1 MVINEEEKLAVA
13 PRHAK
18 QSEGEGVAS
27 LYEWV
32 EAAVFSL
39 IVVVLVFA
47 FIFRIVGV
55 DGRSMEPT
63 LKNHDRL
70 ILTHFLYQPKR
81 GDIVVINRYDNE
93 PLVKRIIA
101 VGGDTI
107 EITDTT
113 GDGRGD
119 VLLNGQLLNESYI
132 QEGLKTEQHYLNN
145 GVLTI
150 PKGYVFVMGDNRG
163 RGCSRDS
170 RSGEAGLLFVDE
182 RDLMGK
188 AVYRIWPFESF
199 GGLYDYES

>member
-55 DGRSMEPT
+55 DGTSMMPT
-63 LKNHDRL
+63 LRDYDRL
-70 ILTHFLYQPKR
+70 ILTHFLYEPER

-93 PLVKRIIA
+93 PLVKRIVA
-101 VGGDTI
+101 VGGDTV
-107 EITDTT
+107 EVTEA
-113 GDGRGD
+113 GD
-119 VLLNGQLLNESYI
+119 VLLKKAGQAEAQVLNEPYI
-132 QEGLKTEQHYLNN
+132 QEGVKTWRNQMN
-145 GVLTI
+145 GPVTV
-150 PKGYVFVMGDNRG
+150 PEGYVFVMGDNRG
-163 RGCSRDS
+163 PGCSHDS